1 MTYPMYF
8 FSEDFLSIRE
18 FLDELPTKEFHFKD
32 GDYLWKPGDS
42 LEYIHYIEC
51 GLLQFSINH
60 PTGHCK
66 LGYITLKNIRYR
78 FLINIL

>member
-42 LEYIHYIEC
+42 LEYIHYIE
-51 GLLQFSINH
+51 
-60 PTGHCK
+60 
-66 LGYITLKNIRYR
+66 
-78 FLINIL
+78 